1 MSRLK
6 NAETKELF
14 QLKGNKETGSLGSV
28 CGSGGSPAV
37 RGWGGVGQHQ
47 LGSGVVSVPTFS
59 NLDNHP
65 VVTEEQVLVPENTH
79 GSIQQ
84 KTGTNVCSLLSDD
97 SGPPWGRGGAG
108 GPGHKAGSGQLAGW
122 GHGAGQLA
130 SWPTGR
136 LGTRGQGCSGDLTLV
151 LPVLVSLQ

>member
-6 NAETKELF
+6 AAETKALS
-14 QLKGNKETGSLGSV
+14 QLKGNKETGSLRSM
-28 CGSGGSPAV
+28 CGSGGSPAI
-37 RGWGGVGQHQ
+37 RGRAGAGQHQ
-47 LGSGVVSVPTFS
+47 LGSGVVSAPTFS

-65 VVTEEQVLVPENTH
+65 VVTEEQALVPENTH

-84 KTGTNVCSLLSDD
+84 KTGTNVCSLLSDG

-122 GHGAGQLA
+122 GRGAKGV
-130 SWPTGR
+130 
-136 LGTRGQGCSGDLTLV
+136 QGPVTLV
-151 LPVLVSLQ
+151 LRVLVSLQ

>member
-6 NAETKELF
+6 NAETKEPF
-14 QLKGNKETGSLGSV
+14 QPKGNKETGSLGSV
-28 CGSGGSPAV
+28 CGSGGNPAV
-37 RGWGGVGQHQ
+37 RGRAGAGQHQ
-47 LGSGVVSVPTFS
+47 LGSGVVSVPTFP

-65 VVTEEQVLVPENTH
+65 VVTEEEVLVPENTH

-84 KTGTNVCSLLSDD
+84 KTGTNVGSLLSDG

-122 GHGAGQLA
+122 GRGAKGVQ
-130 SWPTGR
+130 
-136 LGTRGQGCSGDLTLV
+136 GDLMLV